1 MRIKQILVA
10 FLFTALVIS
19 CGDKAKETNVAK
31 DINKAKDINVSEMKT
46 EFSEVFKD
54 EFTRECVK
62 NAKVNSS
69 TSKAE
74 RYCSCMLD
82 KVMTKYDSE
91 LDAGNMIV
99 NDMLELAE
107 SCI

>member
-1 MRIKQILVA
+1 MKTLA
-10 FLFTALVIS
+10 LFCLLSITFIS
-19 CGDKAKETNVAK
+19 CNNTKK
-31 DINKAKDINVSEMKT
+31 
-46 EFSEVFKD
+46 EFSEKWKD
-54 EFTRECVK
+54 DFTRECVK

-91 LDAGNMIV
+91 LDAGEMTM

>member
-1 MRIKQILVA
+1 MKTLA
-10 FLFTALVIS
+10 LFCLLSITFIS
-19 CGDKAKETNVAK
+19 CNNTKK
-31 DINKAKDINVSEMKT
+31 
-46 EFSEVFKD
+46 EFSEEYKD
-54 EFTRECVK
+54 NFTRECVK

-91 LDAGNMIV
+91 LDAGNMTV
-99 NDMLELAE
+99 NDVLELAE
-107 SCI
+107 SCK

>member
-1 MRIKQILVA
+1 MRIKQILAA

-19 CGDKAKETNVAK
+19 CG
-31 DINKAKDINVSEMKT
+31 NKAKDINVSEIKT
-46 EFSEVFKD
+46 EFSEEFKD

-91 LDAGNMIV
+91 LDAGNMTV